1 MIALR
6 EANAVNTGG
15 TNFISLADFNAI
27 SATNRSSDVLYIVG
41 EFVVTDSTTDPIT
54 RSTTHYNINNVYV
67 GNVAQ
72 TALVDNTG
80 ALVWVNSDIIS
91 SGFTNAATDTGVA
104 INTLV

>member
-6 EANAVNTGG
+6 ESHPVNSGG

-27 SATNRSSDVLYIVG
+27 SATNRSSDVLYIIG
-41 EFVVTDSTTDPIT
+41 DFVSG
-54 RSTTHYNINNVYV
+54 STTHYNISNVYV

-80 ALVWVNSDIIS
+80 VLVWVNSSVIS